1 MWFLRYTLK
10 NHTLLHHFN
19 DIVNKYSTL
28 YEKGC
33 ISGLKY
39 HGFPNKLLQYV
50 LFVVFEVHLPAN
62 TFEVYPEER
71 AIKCYQKDKC
81 IIKK

>member
-10 NHTLLHHFN
+10 NQTLLHPFN
-19 DIVNKYSTL
+19 DIVSKYSTL

-33 ISGLKY
+33 IAGLKY

-50 LFVVFEVHLPAN
+50 LFVVFEVHLPLN
-62 TFEVYPEER
+62 TFENTYR
-71 AIKCYQKDKC
+71 RKGN
-81 IIKK
+81 